1 MALWLGAVP
10 TAVAYL
16 AYAYGLQSVQ
26 PNEAA
31 TLTLAEPVTATLFG
45 VLLLGEKSSLST
57 WIGIAIV
64 ALGLFLLAI
73 QRSNTLKIHPE
84 IIESENL

>member
-10 TAVAYL
+10 TAIAYL

-45 VLLLGEKSSLST
+45 VLLLGEKSSLTT
-57 WIGIAIV
+57 WIGVGVV
-64 ALGLFLLAI
+64 ALGLLLLAM
-73 QRSNTLKIHPE
+73 QRSSNVSSSVR
-84 IIESENL
+84 ESLT